1 MPLSEDSLAN
11 APGDGTRPDRQ
22 CQAHPPG
29 PADAGTMPALP
40 SAALPETALPPVP
53 ACPAPLSRRLSVAPM
68 MDCTDRH
75 ARFLLRL
82 ISRHTLLYTEMVT
95 AQALLRGDAD
105 YLLGYSPAEHPL
117 ALQLGGSD
125 PAQLALA
132 ARIGA
137 DFGYDEI
144 NLNVGCPSDRV
155 QSGRFGACLMAEPV
169 LVGDCVAAMQAAV
182 SVPVTVK
189 CRIGIDRT
197 DRDEDL
203 FEFVE
208 TVAAAGCRH
217 FTVHARKAWLDGL
230 SPRQNREIPPLRY
243 ETVYRLKRL
252 RPELEIV
259 INGGIT
265 KLDQALAHLQHVDGV
280 MIGRAAYHSP
290 WLLADADRLVF
301 GQAAPRPERA
311 AMLAAYLDYMQ
322 ERHAA
327 GTPLSTLTRPLLGL
341 FLDQP
346 GARAWRRALSAP
358 ASGERSLECV
368 RDAARR
374 VLAADEATDQ
384 VA

>member
-1 MPLSEDSLAN
+1 
-11 APGDGTRPDRQ
+11 
-22 CQAHPPG
+22 
-29 PADAGTMPALP
+29 LP
-40 SAALPETALPPVP
+40 FAR
-53 ACPAPLSRRLSVAPM
+53 PAPLSRRLSVAPM

-82 ISRHTLLYTEMVT
+82 ISRCTLLYTEMVT
-95 AQALLRGDAD
+95 AQALLRGDPD
-105 YLLGYSPAEHPL
+105 YLLAYSPAEHPV

-125 PAQLALA
+125 PAQLAQA
-132 ARIGA
+132 ARIGV

-155 QSGRFGACLMAEPV
+155 QSGRFGACLMAEPG
-169 LVGDCVAAMQAAV
+169 LVGECVAAMQAAV
-182 SVPVTVK
+182 AVPVTVK

-243 ETVYRLKRL
+243 DTVYRLKCL

-265 KLDQALAHLQHVDGV
+265 GLDQALAHLQQVDGV

-290 WLLADADRLVF
+290 WLLAEADRLVF
-301 GQAAPRPERA
+301 GQSTPVPERA
-311 AMLAAYLDYMQ
+311 AVLAAYLEYMQ

-327 GTPLSTLTRPLLGL
+327 GTPLSALTRPLLGL
-341 FLDQP
+341 FQGEP
-346 GARAWRRALSAP
+346 GARAWRRELSAP
-358 ASGERSLECV
+358 ASGQRSPAHV

-374 VLAADEATDQ
+374 VLARGEVTDS